1 MPVGKDGA
9 LMKKLF
15 KFAVLVYAL
24 LLCAGAFAEGLTE
37 QSVKAFISQV
47 DRAILRMDAD
57 GVGEALSDQASITL
71 NIAAGGQKAVYKYS
85 KHEYLEILKEG
96 WSKYTNYKYRR
107 TTRKLTITGNRAL
120 IIADVHESMT
130 VQGRNISGT
139 ASEEVTVELINGSP
153 RITEIVGYAGM

>member
-1 MPVGKDGA
+1 MPVGKGGA

-15 KFAVLVYAL
+15 KFAVLMGALVFCTSAYAD
-24 LLCAGAFAEGLTE
+24 GLTE

-47 DRAILRMDAD
+47 DKAVLRMDAD
-57 GVGEALSDQASITL
+57 AVGQALSDHASITL
-71 NIAAGGQKAVYKYS
+71 NISAGGQKAVYKYS
-85 KHEYLEILKEG
+85 KNEYLKILEEG

-120 IIADVHESMT
+120 IVADVHESMT

-139 ASEEVTVELINGSP
+139 ATEEVTVELIGGSP
-153 RITEIVGYAGM
+153 RITQIAGYAGM